1 MAVSILNRVM
11 GVGLATAGVVALVWW
26 LTAASSGPEA
36 YAAFISCASGW
47 MGKVIAVSL
56 TFAFFFHLC
65 AGIRHFVLDTGA
77 GFELKSNRLWALGT
91 FLASIFLT
99 GTVWLSVVYKGL

>member
-26 LTAASSGPEA
+26 LMAASSGPEA

-47 MGKVIAVSL
+47 MGKVVAIGL

-65 AGIRHFVLDTGA
+65 AGIRHFVLDMGA

-91 FLASIFLT
+91 FLAAIILT
-99 GTVWLSVVYKGL
+99 GAVWLSVVYRGL